1 MKDNFVE
8 EYSIEELRT
17 IKDTFYKELVD
28 ANSGKTTS
36 IPFLIH
42 TLPHSSILNPDELFQ
57 TITIGGSVFKTALFQ
72 NTPNGP
78 HLLKEQESP
87 IPVFSTADIFF
98 SFLLSHL
105 YPDVSHVA
113 INFAFPVSPVIKE
126 EVLDGILLHG
136 TKEHLFE
143 GLVGLPVGNA
153 LSDYICTY
161 NQRRIV
167 CTLAN
172 DTICLLLSASQ
183 PDTWLKT
190 VTGVIGTGTNYALTL
205 NAEKAVNLE
214 CGAFNKFRQTDT
226 GKIID
231 AESNNPGTQLIEKE
245 IAGAYLWKHY
255 NATIQKYNLTLLL
268 IESTGELSELAED
281 ENSQASSIAQS
292 LLIRSASL
300 AASQIGGIVQ
310 FKKNLG
316 LKEPLHFIIEG
327 SLFWKGW
334 EYKKHVE
341 NYLKEIG
348 MEQDVVFEPFSHR
361 SIEGAV
367 RLLIP
372 K

>member
-1 MKDNFVE
+1 M
-8 EYSIEELRT
+8 YSIEELHL
-17 IKDTFYKELVD
+17 IKDAFYKELHD

-42 TLPHSSILNPDELFQ
+42 TLPHSSILRSNEMFQ

-72 NTPNGP
+72 NTSDGP
-78 HLLKEQESP
+78 VILKEEESHIP
-87 IPVFSTADIFF
+87 IFSTAEIFF

-105 YPDVSHVA
+105 SPDVRHVA
-113 INFAFPVSPVIKE
+113 INFAFPVSPIVKGGL
-126 EVLDGILLHG
+126 LDGILLHG

-143 GLVGLPVGNA
+143 GLVGLPVGTA
-153 LSDYICTY
+153 LGDYIYTY
-161 NQRRIV
+161 NQRRV
-167 CTLAN
+167 SCTLAN

-183 PDTWLKT
+183 PDMWLKT
-190 VTGVIGTGTNYALTL
+190 VTGVIGTGTNYAITL
-205 NAEKAVNLE
+205 DENKAVNLE

-231 AESNNPGTQLIEKE
+231 AESNNPGAQLIEKE

-255 NATIQKYNLTLLL
+255 NATIQKYNLTLPL
-268 IESTGELSELAED
+268 IDSTDQLSELAED
-281 ENSQASSIAQS
+281 ENTQTSSLAQS

-300 AASQIGGIVQ
+300 AAAQIGGIVQ

-316 LKEPLHFIIEG
+316 LKEPLHFVIEG

-341 NYLKEIG
+341 NYLKEFE

-367 RLLIP
+367 KLLLP